1 MSQIELPSL
10 NMQMPE
16 LKIPGVEMP
25 EFKGF
30 ASFGDSVSGALGQVS
45 GAARAGVQE
54 KKIWRRVQIV
64 QADRRLTAQHS
75 RPSLILIRR
84 NQKASGSWL

>member
-1 MSQIELPSL
+1 MPTLPELGMPQMSQIELPSL

-30 ASFGDSVSGALGQVS
+30 ASLWRFGFGRPGTSKWSSTGWD
-45 GAARAGVQE
+45 AGE
-54 KKIWRRVQIV
+54 E
-64 QADRRLTAQHS
+64 
-75 RPSLILIRR
+75 
-84 NQKASGSWL
+84 

>member
-1 MSQIELPSL
+1 MPTLPELGMPQMSQIELPSL

-45 GAARAGVQE
+45 GAARAAVPE
-54 KKIWRRVQIV
+54 KN
-64 QADRRLTAQHS
+64 DC
-75 RPSLILIRR
+75 
-84 NQKASGSWL
+84 